1 MVECDLAKVEV
12 AGSNPVSRSRSY
24 APQRLLGRFS
34 CSRIRISFNESAR
47 GFGFTCVI
55 DFYEALAAAAKEDG
69 EGVVFTSMCPQCE
82 PLNLGVQLRK
92 MSHTFGP

>member
-1 MVECDLAKVEV
+1 
-12 AGSNPVSRSRSY
+12 
-24 APQRLLGRFS
+24 
-34 CSRIRISFNESAR
+34 
-47 GFGFTCVI
+47 VI